1 MPDARWRKVLRDVW
15 EHKARTLLVVLAMV
29 IGLAGAGTI
38 LDAWALVQ
46 RATVEGYLTSDP
58 VAATLRTDVVDSALV
73 ARVRAVPGVRDAQA
87 RRTVSATVLVQGAWR
102 TALLFTSAD
111 LAGTRIGKVRGET
124 GPWPP
129 PAGGFVIE
137 RSSLAYSGTGVGD
150 SVTLNFG
157 AGDLRALP
165 VTGIARDVS
174 LAPGWMEHVVY
185 GFVTPGTLAS
195 SGVDATLTD
204 VVIVVDDP
212 HPSRDA
218 VRRIAYAAKAAI
230 EAAGHPVYDV
240 DVPVPGEHIHAAQMN
255 SLLYTQG
262 AFGVLALVVC
272 GFLVVN
278 LMAAVLAG
286 QVREIGVMKT
296 LGASGGQ
303 LTAMYL
309 GLAAGLGLV
318 ASLGAVPLAAVA
330 GRAYAALKADLLNFD
345 VTGYAIPLWVLGLQ
359 VVVGMVVPLVAAAIP
374 VRQAARMSVAAALRD
389 VGIAADGRDVGEPWL
404 AQRGGVSRAI
414 LFSVR
419 NAFRRRQRMALTLL
433 AIATGGAVFLGAR
446 NLRVAV
452 IGSLDLVFA
461 SQRYDVSL
469 RLASPQTPDSAERV
483 VRAVQGVDGAEGW
496 GSARVN
502 APHADGTV
510 GDAFGMMAPPFESRL
525 FAAAPTAGRWLVA
538 SDTNALVV
546 TRSLQLEEPS
556 LQVGSTVDLT
566 IGGRT
571 MPWHVVGLI
580 DGGPAPTAWT
590 SREVLARATGRPVI
604 SSVMVA
610 TGEGNLATQVD
621 LIQRVRSAL
630 DVAAMPVGSS
640 QLLSENRRVTEDHLL
655 MVVDFLSV
663 MAWVMIAVGG
673 MGLASTMGLA
683 VLERTREI
691 GVLRAIG
698 ANHGA
703 ILTMIEV
710 EGLVVAL
717 LGWLVA
723 LPLSIPMSVVLGE
736 AFGRVMFRVP
746 LILVPEASGVWRWLV
761 VVIVVS
767 VVACAWPAL
776 RATRGTIARALAY
789 E

>member
-15 EHKARTLLVVLAMV
+15 EHKARTLLVILAMMV
-29 IGLAGAGTI
+29 GLAGAGTI

-46 RATVEGYLTSDP
+46 RATEEGYLSSDP
-58 VAATLRTDVVDSALV
+58 VAATLRTDIVDSALL
-73 ARVRAVPGVRDAQA
+73 ATVRTVPGVRDAQA
-87 RRTVSATVLVQGAWR
+87 RRTVIARALVGGAWR
-102 TALLFTSAD
+102 AAWLFTADD
-111 LAGTRIGKVRGET
+111 LAGRRIGKLRGEA
-124 GPWPP
+124 GAWPP
-129 PAGGFVIE
+129 PAGAFVIE
-137 RSSLAYSGTGVGD
+137 RSSVSYAGTGVGD

-157 AGDLRALP
+157 AGELRSIP
-165 VTGIARDVS
+165 VAGIARDVS

-185 GFVTPGTLAS
+185 GFATPATLAS
-195 SGVDATLTD
+195 LGVNATLTD
-204 VVIVVDDP
+204 VVLVVDEA
-212 HPSRDA
+212 HPSQA
-218 VRRIAYAAKAAI
+218 SVRRIAFAVKAAI
-230 EAAGHPVYDV
+230 EATGHPVHDV

-262 AFGVLALVVC
+262 AFGLLALVVC

-278 LMAAVLAG
+278 LMAAMLAG

-303 LTAMYL
+303 LAAMYL
-309 GLAAGLGLV
+309 ALAAGLGLV
-318 ASLGAVPLAAVA
+318 ASLGAIPVAAVA
-330 GRAYAALKADLLNFD
+330 GRAYAGVKADLLNFD
-345 VTGYAIPLWVLGLQ
+345 VTGYAIPAWVILLQ
-359 VVVGMVVPLVAAAIP
+359 VLVGMAVPVIAAALP
-374 VRQAARMSVAAALRD
+374 VRQAARMSVASALRD
-389 VGIAADGRDVGEPWL
+389 VGISPDGRDTGEPWL
-404 AQRGGVSRAI
+404 ARRGGVSRAI

-433 AIATGGAVFLGAR
+433 AIATGGAVYLGAR

-452 IGSLDLVFA
+452 RGSLDLVFA
-461 SQRYDVSL
+461 SQQYDVSL
-469 RLASPQTPDSAERV
+469 RLATPQTPDSTESI
-483 VRAVQGVDGAEGW
+483 VRGVAGVQGAEGW
-496 GSARVN
+496 GAARAN
-502 APHADGTV
+502 APHADSTV
-510 GDAFGMMAPPFESRL
+510 GNIFSIAAPPLGSRL
-525 FAAAPTAGRWLVA
+525 FVATPTAGRWLVA

-546 TRSLQLEEPS
+546 TRSLQLQEPS
-556 LQVGSTVDLT
+556 LQVGTTVDLT

-571 MPWHVVGLI
+571 GPWEVVGLI

-590 SREVLARATGRPVI
+590 TRDVLARRTGNARI

-610 TGEGNLATQVD
+610 TGPGGLATQVD
-621 LIQRVRSAL
+621 LIQRARSAL
-630 DVAAMPVGSS
+630 DAAGMPVGSS
-640 QLLSENRRVTEDHLL
+640 QLLSENRRVMEDHLL
-655 MVVDFLSV
+655 MVVDFLGV
-663 MAWVMIAVGG
+663 MAWVMITVGG

-723 LPLSIPMSVVLGE
+723 LPLSIPMSVALGE

-761 VVIVVS
+761 VVVAVS